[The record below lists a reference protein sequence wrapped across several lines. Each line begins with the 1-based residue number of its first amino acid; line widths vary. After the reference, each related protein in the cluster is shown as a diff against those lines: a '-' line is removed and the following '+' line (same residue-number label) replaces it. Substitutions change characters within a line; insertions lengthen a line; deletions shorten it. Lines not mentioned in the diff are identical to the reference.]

1 MKEEDI
7 PSRVLLNLAS
17 QVTPS
22 HRGGDDMAGSTKEA
36 AVVVELCTSAYL
48 YLCHVYRIIPNVTTT
63 STFFAY

>member
-36 AVVVELCTSAYL
+36 AVLVELCTSAYL
-48 YLCHVYRIIPNVTTT
+48 YVVCIGSLSNDLVRQC
-63 STFFAY
+63 A